1 MSRNSLILKYN
12 AHIYC
17 YYFWRTKYARDPDSS
32 YIDDKGNPLPYLPS
46 MIENKDDEAKTK
58 LMLTYA
64 PPDQIK
70 FMFSAIS
77 QGEKYKY
84 FACEI

>member
-1 MSRNSLILKYN
+1 MIISAVIRGS
-12 AHIYC
+12 
-17 YYFWRTKYARDPDSS
+17 RDPDSS

-64 PPDQIK
+64 PPTK
-70 FMFSAIS
+70 SNSCFPLFHKERNIS
-77 QGEKYKY
+77 ILPVKYKSINCSY
-84 FACEI
+84 ADKSN

>member
-1 MSRNSLILKYN
+1 MIISAVIQGS
-12 AHIYC
+12 
-17 YYFWRTKYARDPDSS
+17 RDPDSS

-64 PPDQIK
+64 PPD
-70 FMFSAIS
+70 
-77 QGEKYKY
+77 
-84 FACEI
+84 

>member
-1 MSRNSLILKYN
+1 MIISAVIQGS
-12 AHIYC
+12 
-17 YYFWRTKYARDPDSS
+17 RDPDSS

-70 FMFSAIS
+70 FMLSAIS

>member
-1 MSRNSLILKYN
+1 MIISAVIQGS
-12 AHIYC
+12 
-17 YYFWRTKYARDPDSS
+17 RDPDLS

-77 QGEKYKY
+77 QGEKSILPVKYKSINCSY
-84 FACEI
+84 ADKCN

>member
-1 MSRNSLILKYN
+1 MIISAVIQGS
-12 AHIYC
+12 
-17 YYFWRTKYARDPDSS
+17 RDPDSS

-77 QGEKYKY
+77 QEEKYKY